1 MNKRRVVITGLG
13 ALAPNG
19 NSVSDYWNSLISGR
33 SGINHITSFDTE
45 NLNVKIAGELS
56 NFNPEDHFDRKEI
69 RKLDPFTIYHLVSSK
84 EAISNS
90 GLNEDKLDL
99 NRVGVMIGSGVGG
112 IQTLEDQ
119 HGTYS
124 SRGQRRV
131 SPFFVPRMIANI
143 AAGNLAIKYGFKG
156 PNQTIIS
163 ACASGTDAIGLAS
176 RVIQYGDADVM
187 ITGGTEASI
196 TGLTISGFANIKALS
211 TQNENP
217 KTASKPFDAMRD
229 GFVLGEGSASIVLEE
244 LSHAKKRNANIL
256 AELVGYGSTDDAFH
270 ITQPSAG
277 GEGAIRAMKNAISD
291 ANLSIENIDYINAH
305 GTSTPFNDK
314 TESAAISSLFGSH
327 AKKLKVSSTKS
338 MIGHALGASGA
349 LEAVACILALQN
361 NILPPTINYKNPDPE
376 CELDYVPNNSQEFET
391 NVAMSNSFGFG
402 GHNGVI
408 LMKKWDGEK
417 N

>member
-19 NSVSDYWNSLISGR
+19 NSVSQYWGSLVSGK
-33 SGINHITSFDTE
+33 SGIGYITAFDTE
-45 NLNVKIAGELS
+45 NLSVKIAGELS
-56 NFNPEDHFDRKEI
+56 NFDPQDHFERKKL
-69 RKLDPFTIYHLVSSK
+69 RKLDPFTVYHMVSSS
-84 EAISNS
+84 EAITQAELTQNV
-90 GLNEDKLDL
+90 DMD
-99 NRVGVMIGSGVGG
+99 RVGVIIGSGVGG

-119 HGTYS
+119 CNIYS

-163 ACASGTDAIGLAS
+163 ACASGTDAIGLAA
-176 RVIQYGDADVM
+176 RTIQYGDADVM

-211 TQNENP
+211 TRNEDP
-217 KTASKPFDAMRD
+217 ESASRPFDAERD

-244 LSHAKKRNANIL
+244 LSHAEKRGASIL

-270 ITQPSAG
+270 ITQPSEG
-277 GEGAIRAMKNAISD
+277 GKGAIKAMQNALDD
-291 ANLSIENIDYINAH
+291 ANLSVNDIDYINAH

-314 TESAAISSLFGSH
+314 TESAAIASLFGDH
-327 AKKLKVSSTKS
+327 TKKLKVSSTKS
-338 MIGHALGASGA
+338 MVGHALGASGA
-349 LEAVACILALQN
+349 LEAIACIQAIQN
-361 NILPPTINYKNPDPE
+361 DILPPTINYINPDSE
-376 CELDYVPNNSQEFET
+376 CTLDYVPNKSQEST
-391 NVAMSNSFGFG
+391 INAAMSNSFGFG

-408 LMKKWDGEK
+408 VIKKWGED
-417 N
+417 

>member
-19 NSVSDYWNSLISGR
+19 NSVPQYWDSLISGK
-33 SGINHITSFDTE
+33 SGIGYITAFDTE
-45 NLNVKIAGELS
+45 NLSVKIAGELS
-56 NFNPEDHFDRKEI
+56 NFDPQDHFERKEL
-69 RKLDPFTIYHLVSSK
+69 RKLDPFTVYHMVSSS
-84 EAISNS
+84 EAITQAELTQNV
-90 GLNEDKLDL
+90 DMD
-99 NRVGVMIGSGVGG
+99 RVGVIIGSGVGG

-119 HGTYS
+119 CNIYS

-163 ACASGTDAIGLAS
+163 ACASGTDAIGLAA
-176 RVIQYGDADVM
+176 RTIQYGDADVM

-211 TQNENP
+211 TRNEDP
-217 KTASKPFDAMRD
+217 ESASRPFDAERD

-244 LSHAKKRNANIL
+244 LSHAEKRGASIL

-270 ITQPSAG
+270 ITQPSEG
-277 GEGAIRAMKNAISD
+277 GKGAIKAMQKALDD
-291 ANLSIENIDYINAH
+291 ANLSVKDIDYINAH

-314 TESAAISSLFGSH
+314 TESAAIASLFGDH
-327 AKKLKVSSTKS
+327 TKKLKVSSTKS
-338 MIGHALGASGA
+338 MVGHALGASGA
-349 LEAVACILALQN
+349 LEAIACIQAIQN
-361 NILPPTINYKNPDPE
+361 DILPPTINYTNSDPE
-376 CELDYVPNNSQEFET
+376 CTLDYVPNNSQEST
-391 NVAMSNSFGFG
+391 INAAMSNSFGFG

-408 LMKKWDGEK
+408 VIKKWGED
-417 N
+417 

>member
-19 NSVSDYWNSLISGR
+19 NSVSDYWDSLISGR

-376 CELDYVPNNSQEFET
+376 CELDYVPNNSQEIET
-391 NVAMSNSFGFG
+391 NLAMSNSFGFG

>member
-19 NSVSDYWNSLISGR
+19 NSVPEYWDSLISGK
-33 SGINHITSFDTE
+33 SGIGYITAFDTE
-45 NLNVKIAGELS
+45 NLSVKIAGELS
-56 NFNPEDHFDRKEI
+56 NFDPQDHFERKEL
-69 RKLDPFTIYHLVSSK
+69 RKLDPFTVYHMVSSS
-84 EAISNS
+84 EAITQAELTQNV
-90 GLNEDKLDL
+90 DMD
-99 NRVGVMIGSGVGG
+99 RVGVIIGSGVGG

-119 HGTYS
+119 CNIYS

-163 ACASGTDAIGLAS
+163 ACASGTDAIGLAA
-176 RVIQYGDADVM
+176 RTIQYGDADVM

-211 TQNENP
+211 TRNEDP
-217 KTASKPFDAMRD
+217 ESASRPFDAERD

-244 LSHAKKRNANIL
+244 LSHAEKRGASIL

-270 ITQPSAG
+270 ITQPSEG
-277 GEGAIRAMKNAISD
+277 GKGAIKAMQKALDD
-291 ANLSIENIDYINAH
+291 ANLSVKDIDYINAH

-314 TESAAISSLFGSH
+314 TESAAIASLFGDH
-327 AKKLKVSSTKS
+327 TKKLKVSSTKS
-338 MIGHALGASGA
+338 MVGHALGASGA
-349 LEAVACILALQN
+349 LEAIACIQAIQN
-361 NILPPTINYKNPDPE
+361 DILPPTINYTNSDPE
-376 CELDYVPNNSQEFET
+376 CTLDYVPNNSQEST
-391 NVAMSNSFGFG
+391 INAAMSNSFGFG

-408 LMKKWDGEK
+408 VIKKWGED
-417 N
+417 

>member
-19 NSVSDYWNSLISGR
+19 NSVSDYWDSLISGR

-99 NRVGVMIGSGVGG
+99 NRVGLMIGSGVGG

>member
-19 NSVSDYWNSLISGR
+19 NSVPEYWDALISGT
-33 SGINHITSFDTE
+33 SGIDHITYFDTE
-45 NLNVKIAGELS
+45 NLSVKIAGELS
-56 NFNPEDHFDRKEI
+56 NFNPEDYFDKKEI
-69 RKLDPFTIYHLVSSK
+69 RKLDPFTIYHLISSI

-90 GLNEDKLDL
+90 GINEDNLDL

-112 IQTLEDQ
+112 IQTLEEQ
-119 HGTYS
+119 HGIYK

-156 PNQTIIS
+156 PNQTVIS

-176 RVIQYGDADVM
+176 RIIKYGDADVM

-211 TQNENP
+211 TQNDTP

-244 LSHAKKRNANIL
+244 LTHARKRNANIL
-256 AELVGYGSTDDAFH
+256 GELVGYGSTDDAFH

-277 GEGAIRAMKNAISD
+277 GEGAIRAMKNAVLD
-291 ANLSIENIDYINAH
+291 ANLSLNDVDYINAH

-314 TESAAISSLFGSH
+314 TESAAITSLFGEH
-327 AKKLKVSSTKS
+327 AQKLKVSSTKS

-349 LEAVACILALQN
+349 LEAVACILAIN
-361 NILPPTINYKNPDPE
+361 HNILPPTINYKDSDPE
-376 CELDYVPNNSQEFET
+376 CNLDYVANNSQKSEV
-391 NVAMSNSFGFG
+391 NIAMSNSFGFG

-408 LMKKWDGEK
+408 LLKKWSGK
-417 N
+417 

>member
-19 NSVSDYWNSLISGR
+19 NSVPEYWDALISGT
-33 SGINHITSFDTE
+33 SGIDHITYFDTE
-45 NLNVKIAGELS
+45 NLSVKIAGELS
-56 NFNPEDHFDRKEI
+56 NFNPEDYFDKKEI
-69 RKLDPFTIYHLVSSK
+69 RKLDPFTIYHLISSI

-90 GLNEDKLDL
+90 GINEDNLDL

-112 IQTLEDQ
+112 IQTLEEQ
-119 HGTYS
+119 HGTYK

-156 PNQTIIS
+156 PNQTVIS

-176 RVIQYGDADVM
+176 RIIQYGDADVM

-211 TQNENP
+211 TQNDTP

-244 LSHAKKRNANIL
+244 LTHARKRNAHIIG
-256 AELVGYGSTDDAFH
+256 ELVGYGSTDDAFH

-277 GEGAIRAMKNAISD
+277 GEGAIRAMKNAVLD
-291 ANLSIENIDYINAH
+291 ANLSLNDVDYINAH

-314 TESAAISSLFGSH
+314 TESAAITSLFGEH
-327 AKKLKVSSTKS
+327 AQKLKVSSTKS

-349 LEAVACILALQN
+349 LEAVACILAIN
-361 NILPPTINYKNPDPE
+361 HNILPPTINYKDSDPE
-376 CELDYVPNNSQEFET
+376 CNLDYVANNSQKSEV
-391 NVAMSNSFGFG
+391 NIAMSNSFGFG

-408 LMKKWDGEK
+408 LLKKWSGK
-417 N
+417 

>member
-19 NSVSDYWNSLISGR
+19 NSVPEYWDALISGT
-33 SGINHITSFDTE
+33 SGIDHITYFDTE
-45 NLNVKIAGELS
+45 NLSVKIAGELS
-56 NFNPEDHFDRKEI
+56 NFNPEDYFDKKEI
-69 RKLDPFTIYHLVSSK
+69 RKLDPFTIYHLISSI

-90 GLNEDKLDL
+90 GINEDNLDL

-112 IQTLEDQ
+112 IQTLEEQ
-119 HGTYS
+119 HGTYK

-156 PNQTIIS
+156 PNQTVIS

-176 RVIQYGDADVM
+176 RIIQYGDADVM

-211 TQNENP
+211 TQNDTP

-244 LSHAKKRNANIL
+244 LTHARKRNANIL
-256 AELVGYGSTDDAFH
+256 GELVGYGSTDDAFH

-277 GEGAIRAMKNAISD
+277 GEGAIRAMKNAVLD
-291 ANLSIENIDYINAH
+291 ANLSLNDVDYINAH

-314 TESAAISSLFGSH
+314 TESAAITSLFGEH
-327 AKKLKVSSTKS
+327 AQKLKVSSTKS

-349 LEAVACILALQN
+349 LEAVACILAIN
-361 NILPPTINYKNPDPE
+361 HNILPPTINYKDSDSE
-376 CELDYVPNNSQEFET
+376 CNLDYVPNNSQKSEV
-391 NVAMSNSFGFG
+391 NIAMSNSFGFG

-408 LMKKWDGEK
+408 LLKKWSGK
-417 N
+417 

>member
-19 NSVSDYWNSLISGR
+19 NSVPEYWDALISGT
-33 SGINHITSFDTE
+33 SGIDHITYFDTD
-45 NLNVKIAGELS
+45 NLSVKIAGELS
-56 NFNPEDHFDRKEI
+56 NFNPEDYFDKKEI
-69 RKLDPFTIYHLVSSK
+69 RKLDPFTIYHLISSI

-90 GLNEDKLDL
+90 GINEDNLDL

-119 HGTYS
+119 HGTYK

-156 PNQTIIS
+156 PNQTVIS

-176 RVIQYGDADVM
+176 RIIKYGDADVM

-211 TQNENP
+211 TQNDTP

-244 LSHAKKRNANIL
+244 LTHAKKRNANIL
-256 AELVGYGSTDDAFH
+256 GELVGYGSTDDAFH

-277 GEGAIRAMKNAISD
+277 GEGAIRAMKNAVLD
-291 ANLSIENIDYINAH
+291 ADLSLNDVDYINAH

-314 TESAAISSLFGSH
+314 TESAAITSLFGEH
-327 AKKLKVSSTKS
+327 AQKLKVSSTKS

-349 LEAVACILALQN
+349 LEAVACILAIN
-361 NILPPTINYKNPDPE
+361 HNILPPTINYKDLDPE
-376 CELDYVPNNSQEFET
+376 CNLDYIANNSQKSEV
-391 NVAMSNSFGFG
+391 NIAMSNSFGFG

-408 LMKKWDGEK
+408 LLKKWSGK
-417 N
+417 